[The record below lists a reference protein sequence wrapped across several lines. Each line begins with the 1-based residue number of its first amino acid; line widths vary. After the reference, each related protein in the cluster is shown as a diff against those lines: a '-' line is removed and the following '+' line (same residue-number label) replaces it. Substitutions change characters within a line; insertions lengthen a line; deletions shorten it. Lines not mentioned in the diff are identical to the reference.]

1 VGGSGGL
8 NNVANRFSIQITAA
22 DLPRCARS
30 YLFALQQA
38 SFNQP
43 LDGVVTDAAYSRSF
57 TQTHSLQIGAEL
69 GFDRQSNGYAG
80 LLLHG
85 SDSTAS
91 LCPVGFIISLIFGE
105 QRKLVFR
112 ATPLQN

>member
-1 VGGSGGL
+1 MGSASKSRRPK
-8 NNVANRFSIQITAA
+8 VHEE
-22 DLPRCARS
+22 
-30 YLFALQQA
+30 LFV

-57 TQTHSLQIGAEL
+57 TQTHSLRIVQRL
-69 GFDRQSNGYAG
+69 VFDRQSNGYAG
-80 LLLHG
+80 LLIIQMFRSSTLFVLHG

-91 LCPVGFIISLIFGE
+91 LRPVGFIISLIFSE